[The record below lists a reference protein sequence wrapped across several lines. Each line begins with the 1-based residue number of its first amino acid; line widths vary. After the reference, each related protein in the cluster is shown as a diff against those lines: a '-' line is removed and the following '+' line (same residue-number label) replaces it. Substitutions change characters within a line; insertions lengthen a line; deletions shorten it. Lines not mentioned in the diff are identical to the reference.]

1 MADNDPGQEPEKVEG
16 QEPTTPEQQD
26 TFSREYVEK
35 LRQEAADNRV
45 KLKDYQDAQ
54 TAAESLRL
62 EKLGEWQQLAEARAA
77 EITELSVFKGQF
89 EAVQKA
95 MDKRNKERIEQ
106 IPEDM
111 QSFVPE
117 YSDPSQLATWLD
129 TNWTRLNA
137 MPLVPTLNGNTGGN
151 QQRGPKITLSAAEI
165 KMAENM
171 GLTTEQYMQG
181 KASTGR

>member
-1 MADNDPGQEPEKVEG
+1 MADNEPGQEPEKVEG
-16 QEPTTPEQQD
+16 QEPSPQD

-45 KLKDYQDAQ
+45 KLKEFQDAQ
-54 TAAESLRL
+54 TAAEALRL
-62 EKLGEWQQLAEARAA
+62 EKQGEWQQLAEARAA
-77 EITELSVFKGQF
+77 EITELTTYKGQF

-111 QSFVPE
+111 RTLVPE

-129 TNWTRLNA
+129 TNWQRLNA
-137 MPLVPTLNGNTGGN
+137 SPLVPSLNGEAGGN
-151 QQRGPKITLSAAEI
+151 TKRGTKVILSPDEIKAAE
-165 KMAENM
+165 KM
-171 GLTTEQYMQG
+171 GLTTEQYTKG
-181 KASTGR
+181 KLGR